1 MTRRHHPRAAGP
13 LLGVS
18 LLIAGAAGAA
28 AQPSTGP
35 WVGSTSQSKTVAFT
49 VINGG
54 TAIQP
59 LSISFTIPSCMSG
72 TADFTSSIPIS
83 GNTFSAEGGF
93 CPVIKIKGTFN
104 STTSSSGSVSFTTS
118 YIPYACLCSGGTVNA
133 TWSASKSAGSADLA
147 ITKTD
152 GVDTVAPGGAVAYT
166 LTVTNKGPNAVSNIT
181 LTDSVPSVI
190 QGPVFT
196 PATGSYNAATGA
208 WTGLSLGNGQSVTMS
223 LTGTIS
229 TSAVGSV
236 SNTATVAPPAGFS
249 DPDTSNNSSTDTD
262 TVSTDADV
270 GVTQTGPATVTPP
283 SHATYVVR
291 VTNGGPA
298 TAQGV
303 QVTAT
308 PPSGLTFV
316 GNAGACTTA
325 FPCDLGTVASGQT
338 RVIYATYTIP
348 ESYSGP
354 STFSHSVTVSAT
366 SPDSD
371 TGNQFASTSTSTDT
385 PGTATLFRTVIPC
398 RILDTRQSS
407 ALAAGADRLVTVASG
422 ACGVPGTAKAVALNL
437 TITEP
442 DSPGDLR
449 LYPAGSPL
457 PLVSAIN
464 YAPGQTRANNAVVPV
479 GTAGQIGVHNDQTQ
493 GSVQF
498 IVDVTG
504 YFE

>member
-1 MTRRHHPRAAGP
+1 
-13 LLGVS
+13 
-18 LLIAGAAGAA
+18 LIAGAAGAA
-28 AQPSTGP
+28 AQPSTGT
-35 WVGSTSQSKTVAFT
+35 WVGSTSQSEAIGFT

-59 LSISFTIPSCMSG
+59 LSISFTFPSCMSG
-72 TADFTSSIPIS
+72 TIDLTSSIAID
-83 GNTFSAEGGF
+83 GKTNTFSASGGF
-93 CPVIKIKGTFN
+93 CPTFSIQGTFN
-104 STTSSSGSVSFTTS
+104 STTTASGSAHFVAT
-118 YIPYACLCSGGTVNA
+118 YIPYACGCSGTVNT

-147 ITKTD
+147 ISKTD
-152 GVDTVAPGGAVAYT
+152 GVDKVAPGGAVTYT
-166 LTVTNKGPNAVSNIT
+166 LTVANNGPNAVNSLT
-181 LTDSVPSVI
+181 LTDNVPSVI
-190 QGPVFT
+190 QNPVFT
-196 PATGSYNAATGA
+196 PATGSYNPSSKA
-208 WTGLSLGNGQSVTMS
+208 WTGLSLGGGQSVTMS
-223 LTGTIS
+223 LSGTIS
-229 TSAVGSV
+229 VSAVGSV

-249 DPDTSNNSSTDTD
+249 DPNTANNSSTDTD
-262 TVSTDADV
+262 IVSTDADV

-291 VTNGGPA
+291 VTNAGPA

-316 GNAGACTTA
+316 GNAGACTTV
-325 FPCDLGTVASGQT
+325 FPCSLGTVASGQT

-366 SPDSD
+366 SPDSN

-407 ALAAGADRLVTVASG
+407 PLAAGADRLVPVASG

-437 TITEP
+437 TVTEP

-479 GTAGQIGVHNDQTQ
+479 GTGGQIGVHNDQTQ